1 MKFIGAFDIFCP
13 KNGDTEIYKS
23 FTIKTKP
30 SEINCKVEIDKG
42 LVMKLSDFTNNVYV
56 DSLVDVDPAMGS
68 IDLV

>member
-13 KNGDTEIYKS
+13 KNDTKMYKA

-68 IDLV
+68 IDIV

>member
-13 KNGDTEIYKS
+13 KNDTKMYKA

-42 LVMKLSDFTNNVYV
+42 LVMKLSDFRSFFFLTI
-56 DSLVDVDPAMGS
+56 L
-68 IDLV
+68 LF

>member
-1 MKFIGAFDIFCP
+1 M
-13 KNGDTEIYKS
+13 YKA

-56 DSLVDVDPAMGS
+56 DSLVDIDPAMGS
-68 IDLV
+68 IDFV